1 MGANGMMPGNSGRRP
16 VRLRLLIAAG
26 AAAIALSGC
35 TTSGKSGSADESAIK
50 ETAASKGRSAN
61 AGETASSSYTD
72 PAVVSASSAAYDAD
86 GMVADG
92 VQAAPDPDSFAG
104 DAMAAGVVTQPT
116 GIRAGSASIFSGSVA
131 VAAPATDAPAP
142 AMAGRGINART
153 GSVFS
158 APAQYPSESCGTDID
173 GNPLSC

>member
-1 MGANGMMPGNSGRRP
+1 MMPGSSARRQS
-16 VRLRLLIAAG
+16 RLRLLIAAG

-50 ETAASKGRSAN
+50 ETASSKGRAAD

-72 PAVVSASSAAYDAD
+72 PAVVSASSAAYDRD
-86 GMVADG
+86 GVVADG
-92 VQAAPDPDSFAG
+92 VPATPDSFAG
-104 DAMAAGVVTQPT
+104 DAMAAGVVIQPT
-116 GIRAGSASIFSGSVA
+116 GIRAGSASIFSGN
-131 VAAPATDAPAP
+131 AAPATDAPAP
-142 AMAGRGINART
+142 AMTGRGINART

>member
-1 MGANGMMPGNSGRRP
+1 MGANGMMPGNSGSRP

-35 TTSGKSGSADESAIK
+35 TTSSKSGSADESAIK

-92 VQAAPDPDSFAG
+92 VPAAPDPDSYAG

-116 GIRAGSASIFSGSVA
+116 GIRAGSASIFSGN
-131 VAAPATDAPAP
+131 AAPATDAPAP

-158 APAQYPSESCGTDID
+158 APTQYPSESCGTDID